1 MLSGGRE
8 VKKPRVDDRK
18 QDFNVW
24 AEVPEPQEAPD
35 PQRRG
40 QAHPRQLRGARPLHS
55 VSVFAC
61 DPRE

>member
-1 MLSGGRE
+1 M
-8 VKKPRVDDRK
+8 
-18 QDFNVW
+18 

-40 QAHPRQLRGARPLHS
+40 QADPRQLRGARPLHS

-61 DPRE
+61 DPREYTIVACVCGGW